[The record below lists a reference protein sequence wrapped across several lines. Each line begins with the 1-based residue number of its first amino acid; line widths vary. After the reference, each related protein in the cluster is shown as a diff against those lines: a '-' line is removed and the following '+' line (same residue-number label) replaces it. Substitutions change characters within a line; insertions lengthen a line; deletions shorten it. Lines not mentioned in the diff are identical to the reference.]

1 MFYDKPECQILSS
14 HVDAYGTKSGI
25 FLFKNVLPED
35 LMQKVEK
42 QNAKINLEK
51 AAKETE
57 VNLISW
63 YTNKVLPPVD
73 GSFEIWKTVSEVLY
87 PEYVIHPQIGMLS
100 VKPGDGGMFVHSDS
114 PGKHQCHL
122 LSQDDRWST
131 CCLLDFGAVAYLG
144 NFTGGAI
151 FYPGINPD
159 GTVKED
165 DNRQDG
171 CFEYTPERG
180 DLVIHSAFEPY
191 SHGVREVESG
201 TRYAFSIF
209 SLKAIDNPGTF
220 YNYKTKEYFDQI
232 KDESEEN
239 IRIWSTPL
247 KTNPQFPKEKLIE
260 MKKSGLEGTEL
271 SSAFFKQEDFTH

>member
-1 MFYDKPECQILSS
+1 M
-14 HVDAYGTKSGI
+14 
-25 FLFKNVLPED
+25 LFRSD

-42 QNAKINLEK
+42 QNAQINLEK

-73 GSFEIWKTVSEVLY
+73 GSFEIWKTVSEILY

-100 VKPGDGGMFVHSDS
+100 VKPGDNGMFIHSDS
-114 PGKHQCHL
+114 PGKHMCHL

-131 CCLLDFGAVAYLG
+131 CCLLDFGAVVYLG

-159 GTVKED
+159 GTVKKDGNE
-165 DNRQDG
+165 QDG